1 MKVSVFITNKED
13 IHHIKNVMR
22 QSEGQQIVTT
32 FNDQNVYTCEI
43 IHIGDQE
50 IEIELIEKQDID
62 TELPQHITICSG
74 LIKAD
79 KYEWMIQKATEL
91 GASEF
96 IAVEMQRSIVKLN
109 STKASKSLK
118 DGKNYQRSR

>member
-1 MKVSVFITNKED
+1 MK
-13 IHHIKNVMR
+13 
-22 QSEGQQIVTT
+22 GQQIVTT

-118 DGKNYQRSR
+118 DGKKLSKKPLNKVID

>member
-50 IEIELIEKQDID
+50 IEIELIENKI
-62 TELPQHITICSG
+62 
-74 LIKAD
+74 LI
-79 KYEWMIQKATEL
+79 Q
-91 GASEF
+91 SCP
-96 IAVEMQRSIVKLN
+96 SILRYVV
-109 STKASKSLK
+109 
-118 DGKNYQRSR
+118 G

>member
-22 QSEGQQIVTT
+22 HSEGQQIVIT
-32 FNDQNVYTCEI
+32 FNDQNVYICKI
-43 IHIGDQE
+43 IHIADQE
-50 IEIELIEKQDID
+50 IEVELTEKQDID

-109 STKASKSLK
+109 HSKVSKSLK
-118 DGKNYQRSR
+118 DGKNY